1 MFEHF
6 VLRTIISV
14 TAFQTST
21 GRGCVSQV
29 RHWSSHLR
37 RGWCQSNIFAW
48 PGHHCGGVCVYGGG
62 HWSEYKQGRMVGESS
77 ANSLEGKTVVQPGG
91 RRQNR
96 ARWGPAEFAIFIMA
110 NDD

>member
-1 MFEHF
+1 
-6 VLRTIISV
+6 
-14 TAFQTST
+14 
-21 GRGCVSQV
+21 
-29 RHWSSHLR
+29 
-37 RGWCQSNIFAW
+37 
-48 PGHHCGGVCVYGGG
+48 
-62 HWSEYKQGRMVGESS
+62 MVGESS